1 MRTLNGLAAI
11 LPQPIVL
18 HISGVCTE
26 AVTITRNDVTLQ
38 GNSTSDGLQAP
49 SANATVLT
57 LNGSLRT
64 TLNQLMVTG
73 GNQGIFAE
81 NGASF
86 IATGILVT
94 GAQATPVSVNANSNG
109 ALQNSTV
116 QNATQEALHVVNG
129 GTLVVSGGTVQ
140 NSVSFASQV
149 HGGHLWL
156 SGGVIIQNA
165 GFQGLSVDGS
175 GSIEI
180 DGATIEGVPNNN
192 CIFAFTGGTVRII
205 GSSNLIR
212 NCGTGLAVDGG
223 RAEMSGGIVT
233 TSGGGI
239 SVSNGGSLLL
249 HNGVMVQNNIGNGI
263 MVSGASSIELDN
275 VTVQGNGLDGIQ
287 LRDTSVATFSS
298 FNGVGNSQVIN
309 NLFAGLRCEGTPSV
323 ALISGTVGV
332 VSGNGQGQ
340 NLCPVAPF

>member
-1 MRTLNGLAAI
+1 MASPSTLARILVVSLLSALPAMPLASAQTLPPTNLNVNCNVGGSVMRTLNGLAAI

-239 SVSNGGSLLL
+239 SVSNGGSSSSP
-249 HNGVMVQNNIGNGI
+249 QR
-263 MVSGASSIELDN
+263 SYGAE
-275 VTVQGNGLDGIQ
+275 QHRQ
-287 LRDTSVATFSS
+287 RHH
-298 FNGVGNSQVIN
+298 
-309 NLFAGLRCEGTPSV
+309 GLRRLVDRTRQCHRPGQRPRWHSTSGHQRSHL
-323 ALISGTVGV
+323 LIV
-332 VSGNGQGQ
+332 
-340 NLCPVAPF
+340 